1 MTKASI
7 SDTISD
13 MEIKTAEFKKSI
25 RGSDPIIYEPKRQ
38 VVFVGRSNVGKSS
51 LMNCLLDRI
60 DLVRSGK
67 TPGKTQEINFFL
79 VNNVFYF
86 VDLPGYGFA
95 KMSLERRE
103 QLAKMIQWFLLEDV
117 YQRIVVLVLDMKVG
131 PSEMDLEM
139 LRILSES
146 NNEVLVVLNKVDR
159 LNQKE
164 RHEQI
169 KKIVAKIPEGLEIIL
184 CSAKTREGREEI
196 LKRVVGAPVN

>member
-1 MTKASI
+1 
-7 SDTISD
+7 

-25 RGSDPIIYEPKRQ
+25 RGTDPIITERKRQ
-38 VVFVGRSNVGKSS
+38 VAFVGRSNAGKSS
-51 LMNCLLDRI
+51 LMNCLLNRT

-79 VNNVFYF
+79 VNNTFYF

-95 KMSLERRE
+95 KMSLDRRE
-103 QLAKMIQWFLLEDV
+103 QLAKMIQWFLLEEV
-117 YQRIVVLVLDMKVG
+117 YDRTVVLVLDIKVG
-131 PSEMDLEM
+131 PNEMDMEM

-146 NNEVLVVLNKVDR
+146 NNDTLVVLNKVDR

-169 KKIVAKIPEGLEIIL
+169 KRIALQVPEGVDMIV

-196 LKRVVGAPVN
+196 LKRIVG

>member
-1 MTKASI
+1 MWIHDKSRYLRYYPY
-7 SDTISD
+7 

-25 RGSDPIIYEPKRQ
+25 RGTDPIITERKRQ
-38 VVFVGRSNVGKSS
+38 VAFVGRSNAGKSS
-51 LMNCLLDRI
+51 LMNCLLNRT

-79 VNNVFYF
+79 VNNTFYF

-95 KMSLERRE
+95 KMSLDRRE
-103 QLAKMIQWFLLEDV
+103 QLAKMIQWFLLEEV
-117 YQRIVVLVLDMKVG
+117 YDRTVVLVLDIKVG
-131 PSEMDLEM
+131 PNEMDMEM

-146 NNEVLVVLNKVDR
+146 NNDTLVVLNKVDR

-169 KKIVAKIPEGLEIIL
+169 KRIALQVPEGVDMIV

-196 LKRVVGAPVN
+196 LKRIVG